1 MEESVDLHEEAG
13 KENKQTFANLNPA
26 EEATSKDE
34 VEIEKSLQKQKSK
47 ILFGHLIN
55 ILLTELRRFVRENL
69 DLGRWYRPHCVRS
82 VLATSVKIFPYR
94 PPARLL
100 RTNYMGITSLYTVIP
115 SSGCLLAST
124 KISLLQTRL
133 F

>member
-13 KENKQTFANLNPA
+13 KENEETLANLIPA
-26 EEATSKDE
+26 EETTSKDE
-34 VEIEKSLQKQKSK
+34 VEIEKSLHEQKSK

-55 ILLTELRRFVRENL
+55 ILLAELRRSVGENL
-69 DLGRWYRPHCVRS
+69 DLGRWDRPNAVRS
-82 VLATSVKIFPYR
+82 VLVTSAKILPYR

-115 SSGCLLAST
+115 SSGCLLASS
-124 KISLLQTRL
+124 KISLLQTRPC
-133 F
+133 